1 VSDQPGTDPFDD
13 ASARLDALTREVD
26 ALEGDVRAGAERL
39 RAAIE
44 RVRSSLE
51 EARSQAASAAG
62 APAGHA
68 PDADVDGARLTALDL
83 VLRGTPRDQA
93 ASELAEK
100 FPGVDAALLLDE
112 VAEASAG

>member
-1 VSDQPGTDPFDD
+1 VSDQPGTDPFDE

-26 ALEGDVRAGAERL
+26 ALEGDVRAAAERL
-39 RAAIE
+39 RAAIG
-44 RVRSSLE
+44 RARSSLE
-51 EARSQAASAAG
+51 QARSEAADAA
-62 APAGHA
+62 AVPTGHA

-100 FPGVDAALLLDE
+100 FPGVDAGLLLDE
-112 VAEASAG
+112 VGEDSAG